1 MANFRRFAFITTV
14 ATYLLIFIG
23 GLVRVSGAG
32 LGCPDW
38 PKCFGRWIPPVNV
51 SQLPSD
57 IDPLTFNFTLAWIE
71 YFNRLT
77 GVTIGIL
84 ILITAIL
91 AIKYFRKVKK
101 ILYPSIA
108 AALLVAYQGWHGGQV
123 VASELEPIIV
133 SVHMVLALI
142 IVSLLIYVTQKAYY
156 LGRIEEGVAIKGYG
170 GGGLAVGILWMVT
183 IFQILIGTQVRSSVE
198 TLQKKYPLLSD
209 SAILGMIGSVN
220 FIHTVLGVIVVVFGI
235 YLGFKIS
242 RQKGISNLVKQCA
255 RGIIILTAAQLVIG
269 ILLVVVGIPQLLQVF
284 HLWAAAVSVG
294 LLLVLFSAAR
304 PAEGGKYAAG
314 G

>member
-1 MANFRRFAFITTV
+1 
-14 ATYLLIFIG
+14 
-23 GLVRVSGAG
+23 VRVSGAG

-38 PKCFGRWIPPVNV
+38 PKCFGRWIPPLNV

-108 AALLVAYQGWHGGQV
+108 AALLVAYQGWQGGQV
-123 VASELEPIIV
+123 VASELEPFIV

-156 LGRIEEGVAIKGYG
+156 LETVEKGMAIRDYG
-170 GGGLAVGILWMVT
+170 GSRLAIGILWAAT

-198 TLQKKYPLLSD
+198 TIQEKYPLLSD
-209 SAILGMIGSVN
+209 SAVLELAGSVN
-220 FIHTVLGVIVVVFGI
+220 FIHTVLGVIVVLFGI
-235 YLGFKIS
+235 YLGFKIL
-242 RQKGISNLVKQCA
+242 RQKGISNLVRQCA
-255 RGIIILTAAQLVIG
+255 LGITILAGAQLVIG
-269 ILLVVVGIPQLLQVF
+269 ILLVVIGIPQLLQVF
-284 HLWAAAVSVG
+284 HLWVAAVSVG
-294 LLLVLFSAAR
+294 ILLVLFSAAR
-304 PAEGGKYAAG
+304 GTKGGEYAAG
-314 G
+314 R